1 VLEALLKYYGDQF
14 LAVAIV
20 LPRIAAAFVMLP
32 LFTQEN
38 VPALVRNSFMVSLAI
53 VVTAMVSQTNPS
65 ALMGQNLLFVVLL
78 KEFFLGLMI
87 GFCFA
92 GIFWAIGIAGNLI
105 DTKVGTT
112 MASILDP
119 IQGHQTSLTA
129 QFLSQFATWLFMASG
144 GFLIFLDILLGSFAV
159 WPVQSYLPNFTSA
172 GQAFVVS
179 QFSFIMTTAF
189 VFAAPALVA
198 MAVIDVGLG
207 LMNRFAQQ
215 LNLSSLTTPIKSL
228 ISTFILLLLLG
239 FYVEF
244 VIRGLFDQKSLLKA
258 LDVLL

>member
-1 VLEALLKYYGDQF
+1 MLQALFNYFQDQF
-14 LAVAIV
+14 LAVALV

-32 LFTQEN
+32 LFTQDN
-38 VPALVRNSFMVSLAI
+38 VPALVRNSFMVSLSVI
-53 VVTAMVSQTNPS
+53 VAALVSQTNPA
-65 ALMGQNLLFVVLL
+65 ALMGQNMLLILMV
-78 KEFFLGLMI
+78 KEFFLGIMI

-119 IQGHQTSLTA
+119 IQGHQTSLSAT
-129 QFLSQFATWLFMASG
+129 FLSQFATWLFMASG
-144 GFLIFLDILLGSFAV
+144 GFMIFLDILLGSYAL
-159 WPVQSYLPNFTSA
+159 WPVTSYFPDFTPG
-172 GQAFVVS
+172 GQAFVIS
-179 QFSFIMTTAF
+179 QFSYIMTTAF
-189 VFAAPALVA
+189 IFAAPALVV

-215 LNLSSLTTPIKSL
+215 LNLFSLTTPIKSL
-228 ISTFILLLLLG
+228 ISTFMLILLLG

-244 VIRGLFDQKSLLKA
+244 VIRSLFAQKGLLNA
-258 LDVLL
+258 LDAVM

>member
-1 VLEALLKYYGDQF
+1 MLDALLKYYGDQF

-53 VVTAMVSQTNPS
+53 VVTAMVSQTNPTS
-65 ALMGQNLLFVVLL
+65 LMGQNLLFVVLL

-159 WPVQSYLPNFTSA
+159 WPVQSYLPSFTQA

-179 QFSFIMTTAF
+179 QFAFIMTTAF